1 MLEAWG
7 VWPPPTLPSLG
18 WFLISGGC
26 CGLGL
31 VSAAWLVTQGV
42 THLALLSRTGQCK
55 ENAQR
60 QALEELCEAPDL
72 QVCLRPCDVSIR
84 KEVDEM
90 LAALKDCDAVSVK
103 GVLHAAGVLQDH
115 AIAHLESDHLATV
128 ISPKM
133 DGAINL
139 HESLSSADI
148 EHFLLFSSVAALLG
162 SPGQGN
168 YAAANSFLDSF
179 ALFRQAR
186 GLPALSV
193 QWGPWAD
200 VGMAARSG
208 VGGPG
213 FWAPKI
219 SPGNALQALSAVIA
233 AGRGPASSAALSITR
248 VNWSALL
255 KRMSSVPPA
264 WADWKSHWERPV
276 RTAASPVRPLRPWTW
291 TGTDADI
298 RSLQGQR
305 RPLRMST
312 GEGGSG
318 GIPFGLGL
326 GGFSSFGITGAPG
339 FSRLPERASR
349 RPAPQTQGSKSEG
362 TDSGSASSDSESP
375 DGMGGGA
382 LGL

>member
-1 MLEAWG
+1 
-7 VWPPPTLPSLG
+7 
-18 WFLISGGC
+18 
-26 CGLGL
+26 
-31 VSAAWLVTQGV
+31 
-42 THLALLSRTGQCK
+42 
-55 ENAQR
+55 
-60 QALEELCEAPDL
+60 
-72 QVCLRPCDVSIR
+72 
-84 KEVDEM
+84 M

-103 GVLHAAGVLQDH
+103 GVLHAAGLLQDH
-115 AIAHLESDHLATV
+115 ALAHLESEHLATV

-219 SPGNALQALSAVIA
+219 SPNNALQALSAVIA
-233 AGRGPASSAALSITR
+233 AGRGPAASAALSITR
-248 VNWSALL
+248 INWSALL

-264 WADWKSHWERPV
+264 WAEWKSHWERPDT
-276 RTAASPVRPLRPWTW
+276 RTAAPVRPKR
-291 TGTDADI
+291 TGTEPAG

-305 RPLRMST
+305 RPLGMST
-312 GEGGSG
+312 GE

-326 GGFSSFGITGAPG
+326 SFGTGAG
-339 FSRLPERASR
+339 LRLPERSSG
-349 RPAPQTQGSKSEG
+349 PPQTQGPRREE
-362 TDSGSASSDSESP
+362 TDSGSSSSDSGSP
-375 DGMGGGA
+375 DDVRGGA

>member
-1 MLEAWG
+1 MELIAE
-7 VWPPPTLPSLG
+7 SLHSCKIWEG
-18 WFLISGGC
+18 SGSKPLYRVNLLI
-26 CGLGL
+26 LDRPEL
-31 VSAAWLVTQGV
+31 V
-42 THLALLSRTGQCK
+42 
-55 ENAQR
+55 ENTQR

-90 LAALKDCDAVSVK
+90 LASLKDCDAVSVK
-103 GVLHAAGVLQDH
+103 GVLHAAG
-115 AIAHLESDHLATV
+115 
-128 ISPKM
+128 

-219 SPGNALQALSAVIA
+219 SPRNALQALSAVIA

-264 WADWKSHWERPV
+264 WTDWKSRWERPV
-276 RTAASPVRPLRPWTW
+276 RTAASPVRPLR
-291 TGTDADI
+291 TGTDAGI
-298 RSLQGQR
+298 RSLQGVGQR
-305 RPLRMST
+305 RPLGMST
-312 GEGGSG
+312 GE

-326 GGFSSFGITGAPG
+326 SFGITGSG
-339 FSRLPERASR
+339 LRLPERASR
-349 RPAPQTQGSKSEG
+349 PPQTQGQRTPDSEDTAHPSMRSCAGSKSDQ

-375 DGMGGGA
+375 DGVGGGA